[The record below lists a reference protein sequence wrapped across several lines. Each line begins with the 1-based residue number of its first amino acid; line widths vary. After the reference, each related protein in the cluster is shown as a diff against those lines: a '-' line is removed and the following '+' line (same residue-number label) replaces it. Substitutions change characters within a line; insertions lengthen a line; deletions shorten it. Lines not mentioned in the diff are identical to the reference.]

1 VGNTQGIVT
10 FHFEEFSLDVHSRLV
25 TAGHRTIPLTPKAF
39 DLLVLLLEAHP
50 RVVSKAELHERLWP
64 GTYVSESSL
73 ANLINGL
80 RATLGDDPKRP
91 RMIRTAHRVGY
102 AFGGPVTREDAP
114 TRPSPAVRVTYWLT
128 LPNRQFALT
137 DTETVIG
144 RDPEADISLQF
155 PGISRRHARIVI
167 ARDHVTVEDLGSKNG
182 TWLRG
187 QRIGMPTALS
197 DGDELTIGTV
207 VLTFRAPTA
216 GPSSITETVHSKS
229 NL

>member
-1 VGNTQGIVT
+1 VT
-10 FHFEEFSLDVHSRLV
+10 FHFEAFSLDVHSRLL

-39 DLLVLLLEAHP
+39 DLLVLLLEAQP
-50 RVVSKAELHERLWP
+50 RVVPKAELHKRLWP
-64 GTYVSESSL
+64 GTFVSESSL
-73 ANLINGL
+73 ANLINSL
-80 RATLGDDPKRP
+80 RAILGDDPKKP
-91 RMIRTAHRVGY
+91 RLIRTVHRVGY
-102 AFGGPVTREDAP
+102 AFAGPVTREDAASA
-114 TRPSPAVRVTYWLT
+114 PSAKIRVTYWLT

-144 RDPEADISLQF
+144 RDPQADISLHF

-167 ARDHVTVEDLGSKNG
+167 ARDHVTLEDLGSKNG
-182 TWLRG
+182 TWVKG
-187 QRIGMPTALS
+187 QRVVTQTPLC

-216 GPSSITETVHSKS
+216 GPSAITETVHSKS

>member
-1 VGNTQGIVT
+1 MT
-10 FHFEEFSLDVHSRLV
+10 FQFEEFSLDVDSRLL

-39 DLLVLLLEAHP
+39 DLLVLLLEAQP
-50 RVVSKAELHERLWP
+50 RVVPKAELHQRLWP
-64 GTYVSESSL
+64 GTFVSESSL

-80 RATLGDDPKRP
+80 REMLGDDPKHP
-91 RMIRTAHRVGY
+91 RLIRTVHRVGY
-102 AFGGPVTREDAP
+102 AFSGSVTRAEAAS
-114 TRPSPAVRVTYWLT
+114 SPPFKNTVTYWLT
-128 LPNRQFALT
+128 LPNRQFALNEP
-137 DTETVIG
+137 ETVIG

-167 ARDHVTVEDLGSKNG
+167 ARDRVTLEDLGSKNG
-182 TWLRG
+182 TWMKG
-187 QRIGMPTALS
+187 QRVVTQTPLC